1 MATRKAQIQI
11 QTTADTTG
19 AKQAAAAMQ
28 GVAAASGTAEA
39 GSKKVGQAAAQA
51 GFQIQD
57 FAVQVGAG
65 TSALTAF
72 SQQAPQLLGIF
83 GPGGALAGA
92 LVAVG
97 AVAAKIFL
105 DIGKGAEDA
114 KEQANEMADVLDNV
128 AKAQKQIMLE
138 DFDAGAEAV
147 RISTEQA
154 EQLRQALVN
163 VQNAEAEYS
172 RDAIAN
178 AETLRKTYEQLLILQ
193 GRQVDTFKSQQEA
206 EKANAAARS
215 AAAQQQIDAQQQLV
229 DSAQAQ
235 VRAETEKFNQAQ
247 RAAEKK
253 RQELDT
259 AWQQLD
265 ALRQQR
271 DELEKQAKI
280 GAARTFPV
288 FDAAGAQ
295 AMQAE
300 RARAAQGEQAR
311 AALADPRGIMAGIT
325 QLENTISAI
334 EEFTGAQG
342 KATQALSE
350 AAANLHAAQV
360 TLEATQAETQI
371 NIQGIIETFQ
381 AKEAQLGVQ
390 QISDLS
396 KQQVEEIK
404 TILETFTPVNEAQAR
419 NVEVMRAAAADGQIL
434 ANEQRDVSAAAAALA
449 SQLRGEQTAN
459 KQLLEQ
465 LVQQS
470 NLYTQQINTLTRQVQ
485 SLQSGRTTKLPAN

>member
-28 GVAAASGTAEA
+28 GVATASNATSDAA
-39 GSKKVGQAAAQA
+39 KKVGQIAGQA

-57 FAVQVGAG
+57 FAVQVSNG
-65 TSALTAF
+65 TSKLTAF
-72 SQQAPQLLGIF
+72 AQQAPQLLGLF
-83 GPGGALAGA
+83 GPGGAVAGA
-92 LVAVG
+92 LVALG
-97 AVAAKIFL
+97 AIAAKVFL
-105 DIGKGAEDA
+105 GIGQEAEEA
-114 KEQANEMADVLDNV
+114 KEQAEEMVDVLDNV
-128 AKAQKQIMLE
+128 AKAQKQIMRE
-138 DFDAGAEAV
+138 DFDAGAYAV

-154 EQLRQALVN
+154 EQLRQAIVN

-235 VRAETEKFNQAQ
+235 VRTETEKFNQAQ
-247 RAAEKK
+247 RAAEAK

-265 ALRQQR
+265 ALRKQR
-271 DELEKQAKI
+271 DELQKI
-280 GAARTFPV
+280 ASTAVSPSLSIFGAES
-288 FDAAGAQ
+288 GADFQ
-295 AMQAE
+295 KTLEQNK
-300 RARAAQGEQAR
+300 RASEAQ

-325 QLENTISAI
+325 QLENTISAL

-396 KQQVEEIK
+396 RQQVEEIK
-404 TILETFTPVNEAQAR
+404 TVLEAIKPVNEAQAQ
-419 NVEVMRAAAADGQIL
+419 NLETLRAAAADGQIL
-434 ANEQRDVSAAAAALA
+434 ATEQRSVSAASAALV
-449 SQLRGEQTAN
+449 SQLRGEQAAN
-459 KQLLEQ
+459 RQLLEQ

-470 NLYTQQINTLTRQVQ
+470 NLYTQQINTLSRQVQ
-485 SLQSGRTTKLPAN
+485 SLQSGRTTRLPAN